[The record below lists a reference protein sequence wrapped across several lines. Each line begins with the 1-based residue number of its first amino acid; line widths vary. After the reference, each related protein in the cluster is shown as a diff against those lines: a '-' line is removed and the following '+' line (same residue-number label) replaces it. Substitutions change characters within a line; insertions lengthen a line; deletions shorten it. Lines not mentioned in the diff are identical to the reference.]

1 MTQSQDA
8 AIVSVTCFCA
18 AVGALFSGAISDK
31 IGRKPVILIA
41 DVIFLT
47 GAIVM
52 AIAPTITVLIVGRAI
67 IGLGVGSASQI
78 VPLYLSEVSPDEIRG
93 KLVAANMGITTF
105 GQLFAAILAFLIRP
119 DWRLML
125 GLAGVPAAI

>member
-18 AVGALFSGAISDK
+18 AVSALFSGAISDK

-41 DVIFLT
+41 DVIFLV

-105 GQLFAAILAFLIRP
+105 G
-119 DWRLML
+119 
-125 GLAGVPAAI
+125 